1 MSFPTIRMRRLRKNE
16 NIRRMLHKVTL
27 SCNNLI
33 YPIFVEEAISEP
45 IEVSS
50 MPGINRLPI
59 EKLVSEIRE
68 VMDVGI
74 KAVILFGLPSKKDE
88 QGSSAY
94 DSKGIVQNA
103 VRIIKKEFGKELV
116 VITDLCLCEYTTH
129 GHCGI
134 IKNGYLVNDETLN
147 LLGKIAVSQAEAGAD
162 IVAPSGMIDGQVKTI
177 RESLDKEGFI
187 DTVIMAYSAKF
198 LSSFYSPF
206 REAVDS
212 NPKYM
217 NRSNYQMDYRNPI
230 EALREVDLD
239 IEEGADVIIVKP
251 ALAYLDIIQRI
262 SSKIKIPLVAYNVS
276 GEFALVKAAAEKG
289 WVNEK
294 EIVIEILTAI
304 KRAGADMII
313 TYHAKDV
320 AKWLNE

>member
-27 SCNNLI
+27 SSNNLI

-68 VMDVGI
+68 VIDLGI

-217 NRSNYQMDYRNPI
+217 NRSSYQMDYRNPI
-230 EALREVDLD
+230 EALHEVDLD

-276 GEFALVKAAAEKG
+276 GEFALVKAASEKG

>member
-1 MSFPTIRMRRLRKNE
+1 MRRLRKNE

-27 SCNNLI
+27 SSNNLI

-68 VMDVGI
+68 VIDLGI

-217 NRSNYQMDYRNPI
+217 NRSSYQMDYRNPI
-230 EALREVDLD
+230 EALHEVDLD

-276 GEFALVKAAAEKG
+276 GEFALVKAASEKG

-313 TYHAKDV
+313 TYHAKYV

>member
-1 MSFPTIRMRRLRKNE
+1 LSFPTIRMRRLRKNE

-33 YPIFVEEAISEP
+33 YPIFVEEGISEP
-45 IEVSS
+45 VEISS

-59 EKLVSEIRE
+59 EKLVSEIR
-68 VMDVGI
+68 DVIDLGI
-74 KAVILFGLPSKKDE
+74 KAIILFGIPSKKDE

-103 VRIIKKEFGKELV
+103 VRIIKQEFGKELV

-134 IKNGYLVNDETLN
+134 MENGYLVNDETLK
-147 LLGKIAVSQAEAGAD
+147 LLGKIAVSQAKAGAD

-262 SSKIKIPLVAYNVS
+262 SSKIKIPLAAYNVS
-276 GEFALVKAAAEKG
+276 GEYALVKAAAEKG

-294 EIVIEILTAI
+294 EIVLEILTAM

-313 TYHAKDV
+313 TYHSKDV

>member
-1 MSFPTIRMRRLRKNE
+1 MRRLRKNE

-33 YPIFVEEAISEP
+33 YPIFVEEGISEP

-68 VMDVGI
+68 VIDVGI
-74 KAVILFGLPSKKDE
+74 KAVILFGVPIKKDE

-134 IKNGYLVNDETLN
+134 IQNGYLVNDETLN
-147 LLGKIAVSQAEAGAD
+147 LLGKVAVSQAEAGAD

-294 EIVIEILTAI
+294 EIILEILTAI

>member
-27 SCNNLI
+27 SSNNLI

-68 VMDVGI
+68 VIDVGI
-74 KAVILFGLPSKKDE
+74 KAVILFGVPIKKDE

-134 IKNGYLVNDETLN
+134 IQNGYLVNDETLN
-147 LLGKIAVSQAEAGAD
+147 LLGKVAVSQAEAGAD

-217 NRSNYQMDYRNPI
+217 NRSNYQMYYRNPI

-262 SSKIKIPLVAYNVS
+262 SSRIKIPLVAYNVS

-294 EIVIEILTAI
+294 EIILEILTAI

>member
-1 MSFPTIRMRRLRKNE
+1 MRRLRKNE

-27 SCNNLI
+27 SSNNLI

-68 VMDVGI
+68 VIDLGI

-217 NRSNYQMDYRNPI
+217 NRSSYQMDYRNPI

-276 GEFALVKAAAEKG
+276 GEFALVKAASEKG

>member
-1 MSFPTIRMRRLRKNE
+1 MRRLRKNE

-33 YPIFVEEAISEP
+33 YPIFVEEGISEP
-45 IEVSS
+45 VEISS

-59 EKLVSEIRE
+59 EKLVSEIR
-68 VMDVGI
+68 DVIDLGI
-74 KAVILFGLPSKKDE
+74 KAIILFGIPSKKDE

-103 VRIIKKEFGKELV
+103 VRIIKQEFGKELV

-134 IKNGYLVNDETLN
+134 MENGYLVNDETLK
-147 LLGKIAVSQAEAGAD
+147 LLGKIAVSQAKAGAD

-262 SSKIKIPLVAYNVS
+262 SSKIKIPLAAYNVS
-276 GEFALVKAAAEKG
+276 GEYALVKAAAEKG

-294 EIVIEILTAI
+294 EIVLEILTAM

-313 TYHAKDV
+313 TYHSKDV

>member
-1 MSFPTIRMRRLRKNE
+1 MRRLRKNE

-27 SCNNLI
+27 SSNNLI

-68 VMDVGI
+68 VIDLGI

-217 NRSNYQMDYRNPI
+217 NRSSYQMDYRNPI
-230 EALREVDLD
+230 EALHEVDLD

-276 GEFALVKAAAEKG
+276 GEFALVKAASEKG

>member
-1 MSFPTIRMRRLRKNE
+1 MRRLRKNE

-27 SCNNLI
+27 CSNNLI

-74 KAVILFGLPSKKDE
+74 KAVILFGVPLKKDE

-217 NRSNYQMDYRNPI
+217 NRSSYQMDYRNPI
-230 EALREVDLD
+230 EALHEVDLD

-294 EIVIEILTAI
+294 EIILEILTAI

>member
-33 YPIFVEEAISEP
+33 YPIFVEEGISEP
-45 IEVSS
+45 VEISS

-59 EKLVSEIRE
+59 EKLVSEIR
-68 VMDVGI
+68 DVIDLGI
-74 KAVILFGLPSKKDE
+74 KAIILFGIPSKKDE

-103 VRIIKKEFGKELV
+103 VRIIKQEFGKELV

-134 IKNGYLVNDETLN
+134 MENGYLVNDETLK
-147 LLGKIAVSQAEAGAD
+147 LLGKIAVSQAKAGAD

-262 SSKIKIPLVAYNVS
+262 SSKIKIPLAAYNVS
-276 GEFALVKAAAEKG
+276 GEYALVKAAAEKG

-294 EIVIEILTAI
+294 EIVLEILTAM

-313 TYHAKDV
+313 TYHSKDV

>member
-1 MSFPTIRMRRLRKNE
+1 MRRLRKNE

-27 SCNNLI
+27 SSNNLI
-33 YPIFVEEAISEP
+33 YPIFVEEAIAEP

-68 VMDVGI
+68 VIDLGI

-217 NRSNYQMDYRNPI
+217 NRSSYQMDYRNPI
-230 EALREVDLD
+230 EALHEVDLD

-276 GEFALVKAAAEKG
+276 GEFALVKAASEKG